1 MVPEDVTATSLVGI
15 DDEVV
20 LTAPEISQA
29 DIVAMVRDDANE
41 ESEDEIEEIAEEMV
55 GIVYVE
61 TAFDVLKDNAM
72 YSEEG
77 LEMNKLISQLE
88 SLYENER
95 FRSLRQGDIRDFF
108 H

>member
-1 MVPEDVTATSLVGI
+1 
-15 DDEVV
+15 
-20 LTAPEISQA
+20 
-29 DIVAMVRDDANE
+29 MVRDDANE

-55 GIVYVE
+55 GIVYEKPSRSNVE

-88 SLYENER
+88 SLCENER
-95 FRSLRQGDIRDFF
+95 FRSLRQGDIKDFF

>member
-1 MVPEDVTATSLVGI
+1 MYVGI

-41 ESEDEIEEIAEEMV
+41 ESEDEIEEIAE
-55 GIVYVE
+55 VYEKPSRSNVE

-72 YSEEG
+72 CSEEG
-77 LEMNKLISQLE
+77 LERNKFISELE
-88 SLYENER
+88 SLCENER